1 MQWERDL
8 CGQAGIKKCLWSASG
23 ALSPSEPA
31 TIIPLWDD
39 QRREREKMA
48 RVETQGRPLLWFWQ
62 TKEPTV
68 RRNSENRK
76 QGESTVGFLS
86 RHRNRKLFKI
96 ICCALLSL
104 LPLLFCWRQGHYCW
118 CMCVGTV
125 FPFSTPNTPWVTEAG
140 IAWIQHLLEE
150 KLHHDPVFH
159 YLKDSRDLEQKTL
172 LIMPLIF

>member
-1 MQWERDL
+1 MCTEGPSGLQRLIIEFNLMQWERDL

-48 RVETQGRPLLWFWQ
+48 CVETQGRPLLWFWQ

-86 RHRNRKLFKI
+86 RDRNRKLFKI
-96 ICCALLSL
+96 ICCAS
-104 LPLLFCWRQGHYCW
+104 PPSSPWWGQGC
-118 CMCVGTV
+118 CCCSGCLGTA
-125 FPFSTPNTPWVTEAG
+125 FPFSYSVSHRAG
-140 IAWIQHLLEE
+140 IARAWHLL
-150 KLHHDPVFH
+150 
-159 YLKDSRDLEQKTL
+159 
-172 LIMPLIF
+172 

>member
-8 CGQAGIKKCLWSASG
+8 CGQAGIKKCLWSVSG

-48 RVETQGRPLLWFWQ
+48 CVETQGRPLLWFWQ

-86 RHRNRKLFKI
+86 RDRNRKLFKI
-96 ICCALLSL
+96 ICCAFLPPSLSS
-104 LPLLFCWRQGHYCW
+104 FFGEGRGTTVGV
-118 CMCVGTV
+118 CVLV
-125 FPFSTPNTPWVTEAG
+125 QYFHSLERILHESQKQV
-140 IAWIQHLLEE
+140 LLERNIYF
-150 KLHHDPVFH
+150 KL
-159 YLKDSRDLEQKTL
+159 
-172 LIMPLIF
+172 

>member
-48 RVETQGRPLLWFWQ
+48 CVETQGRPLLWFWQ

-76 QGESTVGFLS
+76 QGESMVGFLS
-86 RHRNRKLFKI
+86 RDRNRKLFGSS
-96 ICCALLSL
+96 ALPFFPS
-104 LPLLFCWRQGHYCW
+104 PFLLFWWGQGYYW
-118 CMCVGTV
+118 CMCVSTV
-125 FPFSTPNTPWVTEAG
+125 FPSRYCLNTAFTLRETTPW
-140 IAWIQHLLEE
+140 
-150 KLHHDPVFH
+150 PSFH

>member
-8 CGQAGIKKCLWSASG
+8 CGQAGIKKCLWCASG

-48 RVETQGRPLLWFWQ
+48 CVETQGRPLLWFWQ

-68 RRNSENRK
+68 RRNSANRK
-76 QGESTVGFLS
+76 QGERTAGFLS
-86 RHRNRKLFKI
+86 RGRNRKLFKI
-96 ICCALLSL
+96 ICRAFLFHPFLLLWSG
-104 LPLLFCWRQGHYCW
+104 QGDCSW

-125 FPFSTPNTPWVTEAG
+125 VPFSSPSSPWVTGAG
-140 IAWIQHLLEE
+140 NAWTQHLNFQRNCSSTQFSLPPG
-150 KLHHDPVFH
+150 L
-159 YLKDSRDLEQKTL
+159 
-172 LIMPLIF
+172 